1 MIKLNNISKRYPGGQ
16 EAVSGL
22 DLIINKGEM
31 VFITG
36 HSGAGKSTLL
46 RLIALIDRPSDG
58 QIIIDN
64 QTFSSIER
72 GYLVFVCIEV
82 NDSFEQVKEM
92 TDKIINFRMLDGP
105 KGITSRSLKDSN
117 EEALIVSQFT
127 LAAITNK
134 GTKPSFHKAAKP
146 DEAKLLYDKFLIEF
160 KSLFPKVKE
169 GKFGAFME
177 INLVNNGPVTFNFK
191 T

>member
-1 MIKLNNISKRYPGGQ
+1 MLATVQR
-16 EAVSGL
+16 VSSA
-22 DLIINKGEM
+22 E
-31 VFITG
+31 
-36 HSGAGKSTLL
+36 
-46 RLIALIDRPSDG
+46 
-58 QIIIDN
+58 IIIDN
-64 QTFSSIER
+64 QTFSSIES
-72 GYLVFVCIEV
+72 GCLVFACIEA

-92 TDKIINFRMLDGP
+92 TDKIINFRMLEGP

-117 EEALIVSQFT
+117 EEVLIVSQFT

-146 DEAKLLYDKFLIEF
+146 DEAKLLYDEFLIEF

-169 GKFGAFME
+169 GRFGAFME
-177 INLVNNGPVTFNFK
+177 INLVNKGPVTFNFK

>member
-1 MIKLNNISKRYPGGQ
+1 LLATVQI
-16 EAVSGL
+16 VSSA
-22 DLIINKGEM
+22 E
-31 VFITG
+31 
-36 HSGAGKSTLL
+36 
-46 RLIALIDRPSDG
+46 
-58 QIIIDN
+58 IIIDN
-64 QTFSSIER
+64 QTFSSIES
-72 GYLVFVCIEV
+72 GFLVFACIEA

-92 TDKIINFRMLDGP
+92 TDKIINFRMLEGP

-117 EEALIVSQFT
+117 EEVLIVSQFT

-146 DEAKLLYDKFLIEF
+146 DEAKLLYDEFLIEF

-177 INLVNNGPVTFNFK
+177 INLVNKGPVTFNFK